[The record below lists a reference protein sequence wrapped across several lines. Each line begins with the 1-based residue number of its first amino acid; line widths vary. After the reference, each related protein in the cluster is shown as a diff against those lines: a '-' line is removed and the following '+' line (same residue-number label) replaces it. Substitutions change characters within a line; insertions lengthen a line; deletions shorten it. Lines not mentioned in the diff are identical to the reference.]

1 MFGAA
6 VLQPG
11 SHEFGNCKSEEQLA
25 KSFLCY
31 PCAWR
36 GLEPPVLETLQLKRK
51 LLRSPTI
58 VKRKMREQCKKLLLL
73 SNP

>member
-31 PCAWR
+31 HVR
-36 GLEPPVLETLQLKRK
+36 GEGWSHPYLKRFN
-51 LLRSPTI
+51 LNANYSAAQPLS
-58 VKRKMREQCKKLLLL
+58 REK
-73 SNP
+73 